1 MGPTSVPLLAL
12 LAAFALL
19 VTQSFADEHV
29 VTLGAKTLDA
39 EIGKNDFTLVEFY
52 APW

>member
-1 MGPTSVPLLAL
+1 MGHSSVPLLAL
-12 LAAFALL
+12 LATFALL
-19 VTQSFADEHV
+19 VSQSFADEHV
-29 VTLGAKTLDA
+29 LTLGAETLDA

>member
-1 MGPTSVPLLAL
+1 MGPSSVPFLAL

-19 VTQSFADEHV
+19 VPQSFADEHV
-29 VTLGAKTLDA
+29 VTLGVEAFDA
-39 EIGKNDFTLVEFY
+39 EIEKNDFTLVEFY